1 MWNDEKTIKAI
12 QKNILTSIL
21 LLLIVFLAN
30 NCTYL
35 FHYLP
40 HKSAYELREA
50 YIQPSTSRRVR
61 VVVME
66 QGKAVAKAK
75 VELAYGEIVGD
86 RIIVGYAPERKRSVV
101 RCSPVISGGQIL
113 VLFALVLGNLRFL
126 WSLHKTS
133 L

>member
-1 MWNDEKTIKAI
+1 MWNDEKNINAIK
-12 QKNILTSIL
+12 KNILTSIL
-21 LLLIVFLAN
+21 LLLIMFLVN
-30 NCTYL
+30 NRTYL

-50 YIQPSTSRRVR
+50 YIEPSNSRHVR

-66 QGKAVAKAK
+66 QGKAVTKAK
-75 VELAYGEIVGD
+75 VELAYGEIIGD

-101 RCSPVISGGQIL
+101 RCSPVITGGQIL
-113 VLFALVLGNLRFL
+113 DLFALVLGNLRFI
-126 WSLHKTS
+126 WSLHKSS